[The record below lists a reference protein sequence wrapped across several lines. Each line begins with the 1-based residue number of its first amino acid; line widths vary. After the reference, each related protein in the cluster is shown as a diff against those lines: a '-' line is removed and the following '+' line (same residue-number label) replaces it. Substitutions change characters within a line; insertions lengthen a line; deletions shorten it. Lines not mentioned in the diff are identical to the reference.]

1 MLKQILRRI
10 LIGVV
15 VLWATSAIVYLGIAF
30 APGDEVSARLG
41 PEVAAQLSPADM
53 HTMRVNLG
61 LDRPIPVRY
70 AIWIGKV
77 VHGDLGYS
85 STDNRTVAS
94 ALISRIGASA
104 MLIFFALIAGIL
116 IGISFGILAAVK
128 ENTWID
134 YIVGSLPI
142 LFIGI
147 PSFIVSLGFIYIIG
161 IKMNLLPIGD
171 MHELGNESIMDL
183 FKHMVLPGS
192 VLALSLAAPIIR
204 YTRASMLDVLNS
216 EYIVAARS
224 KGLSERKVILTHAFR
239 NALIPII
246 SIVGMF
252 FPDVIAGAVITE
264 TIFRWPG
271 MGQLAAKAA
280 NSRDVTTVM
289 GIVLAVAT
297 TVVVA
302 NLLTD
307 IAYTVADPRVR
318 LG

>member
-1 MLKQILRRI
+1 MGL
-10 LIGVV
+10 V
-15 VLWATSAIVYLGIAF
+15 VLWATSALVYLGIAM
-30 APGDEVSARLG
+30 APGDEVTARLG
-41 PEVAAQLSPADM
+41 PEVAATLSPADLQQ
-53 HTMRVNLG
+53 MRINLG
-61 LDRPIPVRY
+61 LNRPLPIRY

-77 VHGDLGYS
+77 VHGDLGHS
-85 STDNRTVAS
+85 STTDSTVIE
-94 ALISRIGASA
+94 ALKTRIGATA
-104 MLIFFALIAGIL
+104 MLIFFALFVGVVVGIF
-116 IGISFGILAAVK
+116 FGILAAVK

-134 YIVGSLPI
+134 YLVGSVPI

-147 PSFIVSLGFIYIIG
+147 PSFIISLTAIYLVA

-171 MHELGNESIMDL
+171 MHEVGNESLLDL
-183 FKHMVLPGS
+183 LKHMILPGS
-192 VLALSLAAPIIR
+192 VLAISLAAPIIR

-216 EYIVAARS
+216 EFIVAARS
-224 KGLSERKVILTHAFR
+224 KGLREGKVIVTHAFR

-252 FPDVIAGAVITE
+252 FPEVIAGAVITE

-280 NSRDVTTVM
+280 SARDVTTVM
-289 GIVLAVAT
+289 GVVLAVAT
-297 TVVVA
+297 SVVIA
-302 NLLTD
+302 NLITD